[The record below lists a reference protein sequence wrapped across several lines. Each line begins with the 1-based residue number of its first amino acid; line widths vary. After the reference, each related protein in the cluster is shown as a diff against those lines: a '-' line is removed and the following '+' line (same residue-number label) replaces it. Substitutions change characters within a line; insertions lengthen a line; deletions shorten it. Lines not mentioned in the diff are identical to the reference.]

1 MSDLF
6 LLAAMMIFTI
16 VVMIGMVFVFRG
28 WFKERDRIDREAG
41 RI

>member
-16 VVMIGMVFVFRG
+16 VLMGAMCVVFRG
-28 WFKERDRIDREAG
+28 WFKERERIDRESG
-41 RI
+41 RA

>member
-16 VVMIGMVFVFRG
+16 ALMVAMCFVFGG
-28 WFKERDRIDREAG
+28 WFKERERIDREAG
-41 RI
+41 RD